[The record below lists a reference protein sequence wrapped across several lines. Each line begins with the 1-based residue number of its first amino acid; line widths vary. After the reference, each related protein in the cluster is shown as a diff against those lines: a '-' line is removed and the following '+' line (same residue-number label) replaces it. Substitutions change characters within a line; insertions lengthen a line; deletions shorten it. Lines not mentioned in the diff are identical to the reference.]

1 MDKYDLYLFTKLFN
15 DYLFIHDCSN
25 SEFIFQLNI
34 MSVLSLIELPY
45 KESTKRKRGINM
57 KGWMG
62 KFKSLFLLST
72 LALVLAGCGRDN
84 LTALVPKGYGAESSM
99 NLIILS
105 TVVMLFVFLVV
116 MLVYT
121 IVLIRFRKK
130 KGQEDYIPK
139 QVEGN
144 KTLETVWTV
153 IPIILVLILAIP
165 TVAATFDLADDS
177 ASGDGIN
184 IDVTGNQYWWHF
196 EYDDEEIT
204 TSQDMYIPVDTKVYL
219 NLFSED
225 VTHSFWV
232 PTLSG
237 KLDVNIENENTMFFE
252 AYEEGVFYGKCAEF
266 CGDSHA
272 KMDFK
277 VVVVSQ
283 EEFDQWVDD
292 TKGFDADSLEL
303 DSVAQEG
310 KDLFEANNCMGCHAI
325 GDEYKAENVPVG
337 PDLTNIGS
345 RSRFAGVMLPTKENL
360 STWIQDPESIKPGNL
375 MTGNYPE
382 LSDDEADK
390 IAEYLLQIQP
400 SEVTPES
407 AGD

>member
-1 MDKYDLYLFTKLFN
+1 MRSWMKKARTLILFGALM
-15 DYLFIHDCSN
+15 LI
-25 SEFIFQLNI
+25 
-34 MSVLSLIELPY
+34 LSACG
-45 KESTKRKRGINM
+45 KE
-57 KGWMG
+57 
-62 KFKSLFLLST
+62 
-72 LALVLAGCGRDN
+72 N
-84 LTALVPKGYGAESSM
+84 LTALVPKGYGSEKSFY
-99 NLIILS
+99 LIVLTTI
-105 TVVMLFVFLVV
+105 VMTFVFLSV
-116 MLVYT
+116 MIIYI

-153 IPIILVLILAIP
+153 IPIILVIIMAVP
-165 TVAATFDLADDS
+165 TVIATFDLADASDS
-177 ASGDGIN
+177 DDHMNIN
-184 IDVTGNQYWWHF
+184 VTGKQFWWHF
-196 EYDDEEIT
+196 DYGDEEIE

-292 TKGFDADSLEL
+292 TKGFDSDSLEL

-345 RSRFAGVMLPTKENL
+345 RSRFTGVMLPTKENL

-382 LSDDEADK
+382 LSDEEADK

-400 SEVTPES
+400 SDVTPES